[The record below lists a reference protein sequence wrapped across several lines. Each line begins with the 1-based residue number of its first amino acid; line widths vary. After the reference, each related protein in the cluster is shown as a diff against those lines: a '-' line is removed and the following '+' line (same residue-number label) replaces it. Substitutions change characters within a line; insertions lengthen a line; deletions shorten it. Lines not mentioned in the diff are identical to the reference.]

1 MSILIKDMKMP
12 KTCGECNYCHYL
24 SGYYSG
30 YYCRAT
36 NQSFRISADVEIEK
50 PHGCPLVEIP
60 SDIDLIDKNKLYEK
74 VAELEAQA
82 LEQASKLA
90 QTDNIEEWRRW
101 STILNERT
109 AFKFDVADAPVII
122 PAE

>member
-1 MSILIKDMKMP
+1 MSVLIKDMEMP
-12 KTCGECNYCHYL
+12 KTAWYCSRKIDPDTRRCNYTGKEFEETL
-24 SGYYSG
+24 SLLIDRR
-30 YYCRAT
+30 C
-36 NQSFRISADVEIEK
+36 AD
-50 PHGCPLVEIP
+50 CPLVEIP

-74 VAELEAQA
+74 VAEWEAQA

-90 QTDNIEEWRRW
+90 QTDNVEEWRRW

-109 AFKFDVADAPVII
+109 AFKFDVIDAPVII